1 MGTGIAVC
9 PSSLCERL
17 ALPGCGRYRTCEL
30 QSVPLLFYSDIF
42 IPWLEND
49 NLHHWAIPDFC
60 RFYCISGQGRW
71 FRYGRRTEF
80 QIFQS
85 GNLRDVRIHD
95 RGGEE
100 AGSEGGEGCERNK
113 WNYSG
118 NRPCEREYFKPSTGI
133 QAEPEYCGVRI
144 PGFHEVQGLCPEY
157 DSPVYPAGREYV
169 HYGS

>member
-17 ALPGCGRYRTCEL
+17 ALPGRGRYRTCEL

-49 NLHHWAIPDFC
+49 NLYHWAIPDFC

-113 WNYSG
+113 
-118 NRPCEREYFKPSTGI
+118 R
-133 QAEPEYCGVRI
+133 
-144 PGFHEVQGLCPEY
+144 
-157 DSPVYPAGREYV
+157 DYPRACLKIM
-169 HYGS
+169 SF